1 MESTYDFLVALGLDE
16 SAQERDIRRAY
27 ARRLKQIDQELDP
40 AAFQALRDAYEVA
53 LDWARWKLAQD
64 GAQASAE
71 PPADDGAT
79 PDAPSPLA
87 SAPEST
93 PEVEGEQPPDAAQLG
108 ATVYHRFLEAA
119 GKLVVLPKHGEVAAW
134 RAAIEA
140 RFADEEL
147 FNIDARIYFEA
158 YIASLLASGWRPG
171 HEVLFVAAQEAF
183 GWAEDPR
190 GLRQLGQAGRML
202 DQAIEER
209 RLFDA
214 QQATDRARM
223 RDLIK
228 MLRQQEL
235 PSTRRIRAAM
245 KDVERILGRF
255 PAFMEV
261 VAGMEN
267 VERWRSVYRE
277 WGGAPI
283 VLEGEAWAEP
293 PPPEESFL
301 SRHGAGIFILAVV
314 VLAGIF
320 NSGRDKDK
328 LDTPRPA
335 SYKRFDQA
343 SGVPRIAD
351 AVLREAV
358 PTVRYTPPPGKDRRD
373 LEVVY
378 KVFLN
383 VDGKVERVQN
393 WQTSGEP
400 GFDQAVGIAL
410 RNAKPFPLE
419 TPREF
424 EVRYTGDMTRPGA
437 AQRTQ
442 ADMGVPAP
450 APAPLTLDLLRK
462 HLPKVQFKPA
472 PDAKPGDYNGTYK
485 VKLGRDGKVLDV
497 EVAKSS
503 GDPGLDQAVKD
514 AVGKAKPFAP
524 GTASFQFTYGTTIF
538 RKERPP
544 EAPVQRPQD
553 APPEPEQPPAE
564 SN

>member
-64 GAQASAE
+64 GAQAPAE

-87 SAPEST
+87 SAPEATS
-93 PEVEGEQPPDAAQLG
+93 EVEREQPPDAAQLG

-119 GKLVVLPKHGEVAAW
+119 GKLVVLPKHGEVADW

-228 MLRQQEL
+228 MLRLQEL

-245 KDVERILGRF
+245 KDVERMLGRF

-277 WGGAPI
+277 SGGAPI
-283 VLEGEAWAEP
+283 VQEGEAWAES
-293 PPPEESFL
+293 PPPEEGFL

-320 NSGRDKDK
+320 NSGREKDT
-328 LDTPRPA
+328 LDPPRPA

-343 SGVPRIAD
+343 SGVPRVAD
-351 AVLREAV
+351 AVLRAAV

-383 VDGKVERVQN
+383 FDGKVERVQN

-424 EVRYTGDMTRPGA
+424 EVRFTGDMTRPGA
-437 AQRTQ
+437 APPTQ
-442 ADMGVPAP
+442 ADTGQPAP

-514 AVGKAKPFAP
+514 AVGKARPFAP

-553 APPEPEQPPAE
+553 APPEPEQPPVE
-564 SN
+564 SH